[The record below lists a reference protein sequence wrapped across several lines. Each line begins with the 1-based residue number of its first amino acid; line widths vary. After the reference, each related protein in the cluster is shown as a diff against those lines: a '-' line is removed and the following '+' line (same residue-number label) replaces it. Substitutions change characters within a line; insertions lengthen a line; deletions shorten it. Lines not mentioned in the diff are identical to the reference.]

1 MVRLQKYLA
10 ACGAASRRGA
20 EECIRQGRVQVNG
33 QIAELGQSITPDDDL
48 VQLDGK
54 TVASERKVYLVL
66 NKPPGLVTTLKDT
79 HGRATVLDCLD
90 GIPERVFPIGRL
102 DKDVRGVLLFT
113 NDGELANRLLHP
125 AYGVEKVYV
134 AEVRGIVTLAVAH
147 TLEQGVLLEDGPTA
161 PAKVKILDN
170 AGVISST
177 IQVTLREGKK
187 REVKRMCAAV
197 GHRVIR
203 LRRIAFGN
211 IRANGIKPGE
221 WRYLTE
227 GEIASLH
234 RLAGVV

>member
-10 ACGAASRRGA
+10 ACGVASRRGA
-20 EECIRQGRVQVNG
+20 EEYIRQGRVHVNG
-33 QIAELGQSITPDDDL
+33 AVAELGQSINPDIDL
-48 VQLDGK
+48 LQLDGK
-54 TVASERKVYLVL
+54 AIESKRKVYLVL

-79 HGRATVLDCLD
+79 HGRATVMDCLE

-125 AYGVEKVYV
+125 AYGVEKVYI

-147 TLEQGVLLEDGPTA
+147 ALEQGVLLEDGPTA

-170 AGVISST
+170 AGIISST
-177 IQVTLREGKK
+177 IQITLREGKK

-197 GHRVIR
+197 GHKVIR
-203 LRRIAFGN
+203 LRRIAFAN

-221 WRYLTE
+221 WRYLTAE
-227 GEIASLH
+227 ELNKLQ
-234 RLAGVV
+234 RLAGIV